1 MKADSVSY
9 SSPYVANV
17 GNEPKLIGAAF
28 CKNFQTAVSTPIVG
42 EIGVFYIKIDNL
54 GAQPNPNFDVK
65 QMQMMMN
72 QQQRM
77 VGMRVIEAMK
87 KSADIKD
94 YRIKFF

>member
-1 MKADSVSY
+1 M
-9 SSPYVANV
+9 
-17 GNEPKLIGAAF
+17 
-28 CKNFQTAVSTPIVG
+28 
-42 EIGVFYIKIDNL
+42 

-94 YRIKFF
+94 YRINFF